1 MDEQAYRQNVI
12 KMRTHQDAW
21 FRLHTR
27 SDLIEA
33 RRLEKIID
41 AENRRWL
48 DLSKEV
54 RPTEVQANLFQ
65 ENEHEAEKGTQ
76 GTNKY
81 TG

>member
-1 MDEQAYRQNVI
+1 MEEKEYRETVI
-12 KMRTHQDAW
+12 KMRTHQEGW
-21 FRLHTR
+21 FRRHGQ

-33 RRLEKIID
+33 RRLGRLVD

-48 DLSKEV
+48 DLSKKV
-54 RPTEVQANLFQ
+54 RPTEVQVNLFQ